1 MIYYLAKFDVL
12 GESVFWVIWK
22 IVLNNLYKARY
33 DIIIIIAFIAFDY
46 KSVRVGQECQKIHRF
61 QSLKNGKSFLDEP
74 KNICHNFGNA
84 ICCNEKI

>member
-22 IVLNNLYKARY
+22 IVLNNLYKAIY
-33 DIIIIIAFIAFDY
+33 DIIIIAFIAFDY
-46 KSVRVGQECQKIHRF
+46 KSVSVGQECQKIHRF

-74 KNICHNFGNA
+74 KNICHNFWNA
-84 ICCNEKI
+84 IYCNEKI

>member
-46 KSVRVGQECQKIHRF
+46 KSVRVGQEYQKIQRF

-74 KNICHNFGNA
+74 KNICHNFWNA